1 MNTPRLSRSW
11 TTLRIRF
18 FGWLL
23 GKPQKC
29 QKLELVISQL
39 VHSKREI
46 EAESLERK
54 GWVYELTLE
63 NKELKGTVDGLQGNI
78 EILEGQLQLYAQWEQ
93 RESARLD
100 ADTARHT
107 NEAMPPPRRSEYLS

>member
-1 MNTPRLSRSW
+1 MSTHRLSKTW
-11 TTLRIRF
+11 ATLRIRF

-23 GKPQKC
+23 GQPLKN

-39 VHSKREI
+39 VRSKRAI

-54 GWVYELTLE
+54 GWVDELTLE
-63 NKELKGTVDGLQGNI
+63 NQGLKATVDGLQGNI

-107 NEAMPPPRRSEYLS
+107 NEAMPVARRPEYL

>member
-1 MNTPRLSRSW
+1 MNTPHRLSKW
-11 TTLRIRF
+11 AKLRITI

-23 GKPQKC
+23 GKSPKC
-29 QKLELVISQL
+29 QTLELAIVQL
-39 VHSKREI
+39 AQSKRAI

-54 GWVYELTLE
+54 GWVDELTIE
-63 NKELKGTVDGLQGNI
+63 NRELKVTVDGLQGNI

-107 NEAMPPPRRSEYLS
+107 TDAMPTPRRQEYL